1 MNRTI
6 VSFAFAAVLAFTSFA
21 AMAQTQPNSDNLSKQ
36 QLLSL
41 IASAKTPAEHIRIAQ
56 YYGAKAQDYLSQSKE
71 HAQMAEQFKSN
82 SLTSSSK
89 FSAAT
94 VNHCEYLAQNFK
106 QKAEQM
112 QKLEREHEQM
122 AGEAGQK

>member
-1 MNRTI
+1 MSRTI

-21 AMAQTQPNSDNLSKQ
+21 AMAQAQPSSDNLSKQ

-41 IASAKTPAEHIRIAQ
+41 IVSAKTPAEHIRIAQ
-56 YYGAKAQDYLSQSKE
+56 YYGAKAQDYLAQSKE
-71 HAQMAEQFKSN
+71 HAQMAEAFKQN

-89 FSAAT
+89 FSTGT
-94 VNHCEYLAQNFK
+94 VNHCEFLAQNFK

-122 AGEAGQK
+122 AKEAGQK